1 MKALVTLALLL
12 LATSA
17 IAADISIKWDANTEP
32 DLAGYV
38 IHRSEGEAPFVP
50 VARTTATNYTFANVS
65 SGKKYRVAVTARNT
79 SGIESSYSNVVAYS
93 VPLAPSS
100 LQLIVNQLIIQ

>member
-1 MKALVTLALLL
+1 MICRLLIL
-12 LATSA
+12 LMFAAVPVS
-17 IAADISIKWDANTEP
+17 AADISIKWDPNSEP

-38 IHRSEGEAPFVP
+38 VHRSEGEAPFVP
-50 VARTTATNYTFANVS
+50 VARTTATNYTFTNVS
-65 SGKKYRVAVTARNT
+65 GGKKYRVAVTARNT